1 MAEHFALEHPHLR
14 PLPAE
19 PFDAGQLLRPRV
31 DAKSRVCVRQC
42 FYSVPVRYAGMRIG
56 VRLGAETV
64 EALDGAA
71 VVARHAR
78 AVGKGVETL
87 DLDHYLETLA
97 FKPGALSGS
106 TALAQARA
114 SGRFSAA
121 HDRFFETA
129 RRRLGDKDGTKAL
142 IGVLL
147 AHRVLPYEA
156 VVAGIEGAL
165 AVGSVD
171 PDVVVVEARRTT
183 ERHRGPGAQL
193 PDLGPFRPT
202 HPFTRALRR
211 PIGEER
217 MTKMTQTAA
226 IASIGAASRELHL
239 PTVRA
244 EAERLAEVAER
255 SRASHLAYLAD
266 VLALPRS
273 TTGPSAGA
281 SGASTRLAFPR
292 IKRLA
297 DFDVSASPVDAATIA
312 SLASGVYLDKGE
324 PVVLLGDS
332 GTGKSHLLIGMGMAA
347 CEQGRA
353 VRYATCA
360 GLVNELVEAA
370 DERRLSRLVSRYGR
384 LDLLLLDELGYV
396 QLDTRGAE
404 LFFQILTEREEKSS
418 IAVASNLPFS
428 EWGQVITDPR
438 LVAAIVD
445 RMTFRAHIIETG
457 TESFR
462 LRTTRKGKA

>member
-1 MAEHFALEHPHLR
+1 
-14 PLPAE
+14 
-19 PFDAGQLLRPRV
+19 
-31 DAKSRVCVRQC
+31 
-42 FYSVPVRYAGMRIG
+42 
-56 VRLGAETV
+56 
-64 EALDGAA
+64 
-71 VVARHAR
+71 
-78 AVGKGVETL
+78 
-87 DLDHYLETLA
+87 
-97 FKPGALSGS
+97 
-106 TALAQARA
+106 
-114 SGRFSAA
+114 
-121 HDRFFETA
+121 
-129 RRRLGDKDGTKAL
+129 
-142 IGVLL
+142 
-147 AHRVLPYEA
+147 
-156 VVAGIEGAL
+156 
-165 AVGSVD
+165 
-171 PDVVVVEARRTT
+171 
-183 ERHRGPGAQL
+183 
-193 PDLGPFRPT
+193 
-202 HPFTRALRR
+202 
-211 PIGEER
+211 

-226 IASIGAASRELHL
+226 VASIGAASRELHL

-266 VLALPRS
+266 VLASEVDDR
-273 TTGPSAGA
+273 AERRRVRRIHEA
-281 SGASTRLAFPR
+281 RFPR
-292 IKRLA
+292 LKRLA

-312 SLASGVYLDKGE
+312 SLASGAYLDKGE

-370 DERRLSRLVSRYGR
+370 DDRRLSRLVSRYGR

-418 IAVASNLPFS
+418 VAVASNLPFS

-462 LRTTRKGKA
+462 LRTTRKGKG